1 MFIFHS
7 FPVQWFFYVR
17 QKDTPK
23 EWKCQP
29 EKFMSPDLERHEILF
44 GSFSLMFSCVVTA
57 VISTYAYNRGPL
69 LTFYYDWS
77 EYGWWWLFLQVPV
90 VFLYQDYTTYW
101 IHRIYHTPFLYK
113 NFHKMHHKYKQPTVF
128 SVTAIH
134 PFEIVHIQLLLM
146 IPIFVIPLHPSRFF
160 IQEFLFFIPKALS
173 Y

>member
-1 MFIFHS
+1 
-7 FPVQWFFYVR
+7 
-17 QKDTPK
+17 
-23 EWKCQP
+23 
-29 EKFMSPDLERHEILF
+29 MSPDLERHEILF

-173 Y
+173 N